1 MNCPNCG
8 YEIQDYQNFCT
19 NCGAKLV
26 KSSKKNKTVVFIIL
40 LVFLIIVSAGAILFY
55 KLKMDDS
62 SLKTILNEQ
71 VTNLSTREALNLLNE
86 QDLKLT
92 EYKRFHKNIDEVF
105 SIFYNNLIAFSGKET
120 EFESKLQCD
129 FTGECNNTDVQIKF
143 LDSKSENTAA
153 EAKITEPATKLFNL
167 LFDCEGGY
175 QAGINYDYLVQNYS
189 NNLSTPWKAFLSLK
203 QKENH
208 KRGMYTYYCDG
219 YPASADILVDWI
231 LAMDDFLI
239 KYPDF
244 PFNQNLKE
252 NYKTYVADMQRAD
265 IIDEHNMVIKDIKQA
280 YEKFLNKATKG
291 TTEYNDIENWY
302 ATLKK
307 SNFRSTTPG
316 FYNADY

>member
-40 LVFLIIVSAGAILFY
+40 LVFLIIVSAGAVLFY
-55 KLKMDDS
+55 KLKMNDS

-92 EYKRFHKNIDEVF
+92 EYKKFHKNIDEVF
-105 SIFYNNLIAFSGKET
+105 GIFYNNLIDFSGKET

-153 EAKITEPATKLFNL
+153 EAKITDPETKLFNL

-203 QKENH
+203 QKENY

-231 LAMDDFLI
+231 LTMDDFLI

-252 NYKTYVADMQRAD
+252 NYKTYVADMQRTD

-280 YEKFLNKATKG
+280 YEKFLHKATKG

-302 ATLKK
+302 GTLKK
-307 SNFRSTTPG
+307 SNFKSTTPG

>member
-1 MNCPNCG
+1 M
-8 YEIQDYQNFCT
+8 
-19 NCGAKLV
+19 
-26 KSSKKNKTVVFIIL
+26 
-40 LVFLIIVSAGAILFY
+40 SA
-55 KLKMDDS
+55 
-62 SLKTILNEQ
+62 
-71 VTNLSTREALNLLNE
+71 
-86 QDLKLT
+86 
-92 EYKRFHKNIDEVF
+92 
-105 SIFYNNLIAFSGKET
+105 
-120 EFESKLQCD
+120 
-129 FTGECNNTDVQIKF
+129 
-143 LDSKSENTAA
+143 
-153 EAKITEPATKLFNL
+153 
-167 LFDCEGGY
+167 
-175 QAGINYDYLVQNYS
+175 
-189 NNLSTPWKAFLSLK
+189 PWKAFLSLK

-280 YEKFLNKATKG
+280 YEKFLHKATKG

-307 SNFRSTTPG
+307 SNFKSTTPG